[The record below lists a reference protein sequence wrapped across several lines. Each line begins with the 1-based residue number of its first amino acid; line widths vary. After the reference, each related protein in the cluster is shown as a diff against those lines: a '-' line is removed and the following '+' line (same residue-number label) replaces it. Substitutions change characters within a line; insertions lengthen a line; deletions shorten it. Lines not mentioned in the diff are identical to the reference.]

1 MRRLAHR
8 LPGSRTLTT
17 PALTA
22 VLIMLAGTA
31 LAGALFSGVKL
42 LGGEAEP
49 VALMTLEAPA
59 TPAPTYDARALA
71 TPMPSHEPAPRVN
84 QPLPVTP
91 AADVTVAP
99 ETPAIVSPAVETHQR
114 DASDKVMMFNGRPL
128 RKLRTLTMKV
138 TAYSPDARSCG
149 KWADGFTASG
159 YSVWTNGMKLVAAD
173 TKLLPFGTI
182 VTVPGYHDGKPVPV
196 LDRGGAIKGHRLD
209 VLYPTHE
216 VAQRWG
222 VQTLSVD
229 VWEYADE

>member
-1 MRRLAHR
+1 
-8 LPGSRTLTT
+8 LTV
-17 PALTA
+17 
-22 VLIMLAGTA
+22 VLITLAGTA
-31 LAGALFSGVKL
+31 LAGALFSGLKL
-42 LGGEAEP
+42 LGSEAEP
-49 VALMTLEAPA
+49 VTLMALD
-59 TPAPTYDARALA
+59 APTPSTTPTSEALVVSE
-71 TPMPSHEPAPRVN
+71 PSHEAGPRMSQQPRETSAAEVAPSPVA
-84 QPLPVTP
+84 PVTVI
-91 AADVTVAP
+91 AEETKAD
-99 ETPAIVSPAVETHQR
+99 
-114 DASDKVMMFNGRPL
+114 DASDDVLMFNGRPL
-128 RKLRTLTMKV
+128 RKVRTLTMKV
-138 TAYSPDARSCG
+138 TAYSPDERSCG

-182 VTVPGYHDGKPVPV
+182 VTVPGYHHGKPVPV